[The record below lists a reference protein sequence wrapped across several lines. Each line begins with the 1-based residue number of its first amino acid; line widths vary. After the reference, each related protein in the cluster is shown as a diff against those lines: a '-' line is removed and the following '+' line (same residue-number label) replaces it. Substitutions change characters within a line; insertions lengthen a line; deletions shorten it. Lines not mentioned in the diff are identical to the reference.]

1 MFNPF
6 SLLPSWKQI
15 EKAMGES
22 RLDVAEVLLEEH
34 LRLYLQ
40 DAEAWILKGYFD
52 FRAHRLEQAEAS
64 YKQALILQPQHAEA
78 WFNLGYIQLLQQQF
92 QAAIES
98 LRTTLQLNP
107 DHRFAHQE
115 LASAYLSLGWYLHA
129 SSHLEATLKQQP
141 DQIKAWKDICFS
153 LYLAGQISRQQA
165 YLREILSQ
173 LLPRRNNDSSS
184 LSGLLPMIAQ
194 MQATLLF
201 AAYADYAHKDDDLL
215 ALMQQAVSDGAYHSL
230 TAAATPLKS
239 PPLKT
244 TPHRLRVGYL
254 SREMGKFSSA
264 STLLPLLENH
274 DRSQFELFAYTDLSG
289 EDDWTQRF
297 QGCFE
302 HWFNSSELSEDALK
316 QRIQADQIE
325 ILIDLSG
332 LIHGARLG
340 LFALRSAPVQLT
352 GLGFGWPTALPQMDG
367 FFSDARLWPPE
378 LAEDCPEPLLYLSSA
393 LHWQPLS
400 ETPLTAVP
408 SALGKPLTLGCANN
422 LAKLNLEVMQTW
434 AEILQALPDARL
446 CLKTVAL
453 NDPLSQEWL
462 YCSFEYLGIS
472 RARILLYGAM
482 LEQDHVPW
490 FYSQIDLALDPFP
503 FCGGVTTLEALW
515 MGVPVITLRS
525 RAHLHRAVGASI
537 LSLLDLP
544 ELIADSRDHYLAL
557 TVALAR
563 SPERLEA
570 YRSLL
575 RPRLAG
581 SVICNGPLFAAEVE
595 AHLVQLWDKVQTS

>member
-15 EKAMGES
+15 EKAMRES
-22 RLDVAEVLLEEH
+22 RLDVAEVLLAEH
-34 LRLYLQ
+34 LQLYTQ

-52 FRAHRLEQAEAS
+52 FRANRWEQAEAS

-78 WFNLGYIQLLQQQF
+78 WFNLGYIQLLQEQF
-92 QAAIES
+92 HAAIES

-107 DHRFAHQE
+107 AHRFAHQE
-115 LASAYLSLGWYLHA
+115 LASAYLCLGWYLHA
-129 SSHLEATLKQQP
+129 SSHLESVLKQHP
-141 DQIKAWKDICFS
+141 DHIKAWKDLCFS
-153 LYLAGQISRQQA
+153 LYLAGQISRQQT
-165 YLREILSQ
+165 YLGEILSQ
-173 LLPRRNNDSSS
+173 LLPRRNNDSRS
-184 LSGLLPMIAQ
+184 LRGFLPMIAHL
-194 MQATLLF
+194 QATFLL
-201 AAYADYAHKDDDLL
+201 AAYADYAHKDDALL
-215 ALMQQAVSDGAYHSL
+215 ALMQQAVSDGAYL
-230 TAAATPLKS
+230 PTAVEILPLKKE
-239 PPLKT
+239 PLKT
-244 TPHRLRVGYL
+244 TSTRLRVGYL

-274 DRSQFELFAYTDLSG
+274 DRSRFELFAYTDLSG

-302 HWFNSSELSEDALK
+302 HWFNASELSEDALK

-332 LIHGARLG
+332 LIHGSRLT
-340 LFALRSAPVQLT
+340 LFAMRSAPIQLT

-367 FFSDARLWPPE
+367 FFSDVRLWPPE

-400 ETPLTAVP
+400 EIPLTPVP

-422 LAKLNLEVMQTW
+422 LAKMSLEVMQTW
-434 AEILQALPDARL
+434 AEILQALPDSRL

-462 YCSFEYLGIS
+462 YCSFEYLGIQ
-472 RARILLYGAM
+472 RERILLYGAM
-482 LEQDHVPW
+482 LEEDHVPW
-490 FYSQIDLALDPFP
+490 FYGQIDLALDPFP

-525 RAHLHRAVGASI
+525 QAHLHRAVGASI
-537 LSLLDLP
+537 LSLLGLP
-544 ELIADSRDHYLAL
+544 ELIADSREHYLAL

-570 YRSLL
+570 YRALL
-575 RPRLAG
+575 RPRLAD

-595 AHLVQLWDKVQTS
+595 AHLVQLWNQYQAS

>member
-6 SLLPSWKQI
+6 SHLPSWKQI

-22 RLDVAEVLLEEH
+22 RLERAELLLLEH
-34 LRLYLQ
+34 LQLYAQ

-52 FRAHRLEQAEAS
+52 FLAQRLEQAEDS

-92 QAAIES
+92 HAAIES

-107 DHRFAHQE
+107 AHRFAHQE
-115 LASAYLSLGWYLHA
+115 IASAYLGLGWYLHA
-129 SSHLEATLKQQP
+129 SSHLESALKQHP
-141 DQIKAWKDICFS
+141 DQIKAWTDIGFAM
-153 LYLAGQISRQQA
+153 YMAGQISRQQV

-173 LLPRRNNDSSS
+173 LLPRRNHYPNS
-184 LSGLLPMIAQ
+184 LSDFLPVLPHFQAAFLLAC
-194 MQATLLF
+194 
-201 AAYADYAHKDDDLL
+201 YADYACDDVELL
-215 ALMQQAVSDGAYHSL
+215 AQMRLAVSNGAYL
-230 TAAATPLKS
+230 PIPVDL

-244 TPHRLRVGYL
+244 EPLKTPSTRLRVGYL
-254 SREMGKFSSA
+254 SREMGNFSSA
-264 STLLPLLENH
+264 STLLPLLIHH
-274 DRSQFELFAYTDLSG
+274 DRSRFELFAYNDLKG
-289 EDDWTQRF
+289 EDEWIKHF
-297 QGCFE
+297 QGYFE
-302 HWFNSSELSEDALK
+302 HWFASSELSEEALK
-316 QRIQADQIE
+316 QRIQADQIQ

-340 LFALRSAPVQLT
+340 LFALRSAPVQVT

-378 LAEDCPEPLLYLSSA
+378 LADNAQEPLLYLSSA
-393 LHWQPLS
+393 LHWQPIS
-400 ETPLTAVP
+400 DQPLTAPP

-422 LAKLNLEVMQTW
+422 LAKISLPVMQTW
-434 AEILQALPDARL
+434 AEILLALPDARL
-446 CLKTVAL
+446 CLKTMAL

-462 YCSFEYLGIS
+462 YCSFEHLGIE
-472 RARILLYGAM
+472 RERILLYGA
-482 LEQDHVPW
+482 LIEHAHVPW
-490 FYSQIDLALDPFP
+490 FYGQIDLALDPFP

-525 RAHLHRAVGASI
+525 QAHLHRAVGASI
-537 LSLLDLP
+537 LALLDLP
-544 ELIADSRDHYLAL
+544 ELIAHSREDYLAL

-563 SPERLEA
+563 SPERLKA

-575 RPRLAG
+575 RPRLAD

-595 AHLVQLWDKVQTS
+595 AHLVQLWEQYQAS